1 MSWAILIAKVI
12 AAFPELVKAFYE
24 IRKQIEQEAVKR
36 VHGNNSRDIDQW
48 VLDNSEP
55 QSGSSTAIK
64 GKDAGL

>member
-1 MSWAILIAKVI
+1 VSWAILIAKVI

-24 IRKQIEQEAVKR
+24 IRKQIEQEAVR
-36 VHGNNSRDIDQW
+36 RIHEHNARDVDKW

>member
-36 VHGNNSRDIDQW
+36 VHGNNARDIDQW

-55 QSGSSTAIK
+55 QPGSGTAIK
-64 GKDAGL
+64 GKDAGV

>member
-36 VHGNNSRDIDQW
+36 VHSNNARDIDQW

-55 QSGSSTAIK
+55 QSGSGTAIK
-64 GKDAGL
+64 SKDAGL

>member
-36 VHGNNSRDIDQW
+36 VHGNNARDIDQW
-48 VLDNSEP
+48 VLDNSESQP
-55 QSGSSTAIK
+55 GSGTAIK

>member
-36 VHGNNSRDIDQW
+36 VHSNNARDIDQW
-48 VLDNSEP
+48 VLDNSEQ